1 MTLKYTKDHEW
12 VKIESDVVTLGITQ
26 HAADALGELVYV
38 ELPKVGVKYSKG
50 DAAVVVESSKS
61 ASDVYTP
68 VSGEI
73 IATNDSLT
81 STPENVNNS
90 PYEDGWLIK
99 IKISNIAEL
108 SDALDEAAYNNYL
121 KENN

>member
-12 VKIESDVVTLGITQ
+12 VKIEGDVVTLGITQ

-38 ELPKVGVKYSKG
+38 ELPKVGAKYNKG

-73 IATNDSLT
+73 IAANDSLT
-81 STPENVNNS
+81 SAPENVNNS

-108 SDALDEAAYNNYL
+108 SDALDETAYNNYL

>member
-12 VKIESDVVTLGITQ
+12 VKIEGDVVTLGITQ

-38 ELPKVGVKYSKG
+38 ELPKVGAKYNKG

-108 SDALDEAAYNNYL
+108 SDALDETAYNNYL

>member
-12 VKIESDVVTLGITQ
+12 VKVEGDVATIGITA

-38 ELPKVGVKYSKG
+38 ELPKVGAKYNKG

-68 VSGEI
+68 VAGEI
-73 IATNDSLT
+73 VAANDSLT
-81 STPENVNNS
+81 SAPENVNNS
-90 PYEDGWLIK
+90 PYENGWLVK
-99 IKISNIAEL
+99 IKMSNPADL
-108 SDALDEAAYNNYL
+108 SDAMNEAAYNQFL